1 MLKIGPPLFMTASP
15 KKFCFEIAV
24 LPSALFH
31 VAFSLISRSQSHVVG
46 PCNFRFL
53 ITVFQK
59 YESNRFRSVD
69 LGVHWVLLANP
80 SLPSFSFITTLRL
93 VCNS

>member
-31 VAFSLISRSQSHVVG
+31 VAFSDCTVSVTRSGSFQLSQRGKKIYAIFVYLL
-46 PCNFRFL
+46 L

-59 YESNRFRSVD
+59 
-69 LGVHWVLLANP
+69 
-80 SLPSFSFITTLRL
+80 
-93 VCNS
+93 